1 MRLILYLKQV
11 FSLPFGSP
19 KSFTINDLKTD
30 KKIFFLKQTRKSF
43 FLILYY
49 WMTWTFAI
57 VGFQRLIV
65 PKTFIKFDKTINK
78 HVTMN
83 TSCIIKG
90 PNVFH

>member
-19 KSFTINDLKTD
+19 KSFAINDLKTD
-30 KKIFFLKQTRKSF
+30 KKSF
-43 FLILYY
+43 FYLYLYY

-57 VGFQRLIV
+57 VGLQRMIV
-65 PKTFIKFDKTINK
+65 PKTFTKFDKTINN
-78 HVTMN
+78 HV
-83 TSCIIKG
+83 TSCIIKS

>member
-19 KSFTINDLKTD
+19 KSFNDLKTD
-30 KKIFFLKQTRKSF
+30 KKILFLN
-43 FLILYY
+43 LYY

-57 VGFQRLIV
+57 VGFQSLIV
-65 PKTFIKFDKTINK
+65 PKTFIKFDKTINN

-83 TSCIIKG
+83 TNCIIKG
-90 PNVFH
+90 PNVFD